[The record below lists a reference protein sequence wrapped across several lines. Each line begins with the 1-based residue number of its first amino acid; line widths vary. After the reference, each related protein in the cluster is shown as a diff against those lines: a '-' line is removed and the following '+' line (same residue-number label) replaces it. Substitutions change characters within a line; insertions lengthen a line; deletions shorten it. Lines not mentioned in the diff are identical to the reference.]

1 MKPDVRPLLSYAAP
15 VYPTWEAVE
24 ADPSLLVRAL
34 PSGWRCRDDVLAAL
48 TAAVFGLGAV
58 AASAEGAEP
67 GQRAGGQ
74 EPRGTGAE
82 PGLVAVVFPHG
93 EGRGSFGCVMVTP
106 PAFLSE
112 EEARQV
118 IREEMESLG
127 ILFTEDAL
135 ILPDLARGRHYV
147 VHEADFP
154 DTTSSA
160 DSSRSSNRLAE
171 LRGWVF
177 RARQS
182 LRDPAAP
189 KRTEEDEMAQPLVV
203 DGLNLQHGIGFEYVS
218 KQDYRAIGGLNPGE
232 ITTVDRNGR
241 RADLWASVGEYDFQD
256 AARHL
261 AQTVNQ
267 VDSAREQPPR
277 EDAGDATWPALRAL
291 GVFYDP
297 MQAATGRETLRRQVA
312 DFAVWLCE
320 QGILR

>member
-1 MKPDVRPLLSYAAP
+1 
-15 VYPTWEAVE
+15 
-24 ADPSLLVRAL
+24 
-34 PSGWRCRDDVLAAL
+34 VLAAL

-93 EGRGSFGCVMVTP
+93 EGRGSFGCMMVTP

-118 IREEMESLG
+118 IREELESLG
-127 ILFTEDAL
+127 ILLTEDAL

-241 RADLWASVGEYDFQD
+241 RAGLWASVGEYDFQD

-297 MQAATGRETLRRQVA
+297 MQAATGRETLRLQVA
-312 DFAVWLCE
+312 DFAAWLCE